1 MVADA
6 RILDLVTELMRKG
19 HGEMRILK
27 RIKRAAS
34 QNEVISVNE
43 RKYVESLMEK
53 FLRASQKKQEPP
65 KSIEE
70 PILIQQAK
78 PAPQE
83 HVVVKK
89 RHIPIKKIL
98 MLGIIATVV
107 AVAYVSADTFE
118 LLDTNTVPIFK
129 FSVNTDATNYRI
141 GDIISVYGN
150 AKESVKVSVL
160 DASFNI
166 IWFEEITPDSM
177 DITLNVSALT
187 YATATT
193 VAIIPSIRIFFIGM
207 WRFFTTTC
215 SCGAGFAC
223 CIRMGSSIDFGG
235 SCFF

>member
-1 MVADA
+1 M
-6 RILDLVTELMRKG
+6 M
-19 HGEMRILK
+19 
-27 RIKRAAS
+27 
-34 QNEVISVNE
+34 
-43 RKYVESLMEK
+43 
-53 FLRASQKKQEPP
+53 
-65 KSIEE
+65 
-70 PILIQQAK
+70 QQAK
-78 PAPQE
+78 PALQE

-177 DITLNVSALT
+177 DSYSVLVIADGDGWDAGEYTIMASYGADSDTVKITVQ
-187 YATATT
+187 
-193 VAIIPSIRIFFIGM
+193 
-207 WRFFTTTC
+207 
-215 SCGAGFAC
+215 
-223 CIRMGSSIDFGG
+223 
-235 SCFF
+235 

>member
-6 RILDLVTELMRKG
+6 RMLDLVTELMRKG
-19 HGEMRILK
+19 HGQMHILK

-177 DITLNVSALT
+177 DSYSVLVIADGDGWDAGEYTIMASYGADSDTVKITVQ
-187 YATATT
+187 
-193 VAIIPSIRIFFIGM
+193 
-207 WRFFTTTC
+207 
-215 SCGAGFAC
+215 
-223 CIRMGSSIDFGG
+223 
-235 SCFF
+235 

>member
-1 MVADA
+1 M
-6 RILDLVTELMRKG
+6 
-19 HGEMRILK
+19 
-27 RIKRAAS
+27 
-34 QNEVISVNE
+34 
-43 RKYVESLMEK
+43 
-53 FLRASQKKQEPP
+53 
-65 KSIEE
+65 
-70 PILIQQAK
+70 
-78 PAPQE
+78 
-83 HVVVKK
+83 VVKK

-177 DITLNVSALT
+177 DSYSVLVIAD
-187 YATATT
+187 
-193 VAIIPSIRIFFIGM
+193 GDG
-207 WRFFTTTC
+207 WD
-215 SCGAGFAC
+215 AGEYTIMASYTEQ
-223 CIRMGSSIDFGG
+223 IQIL
-235 SCFF
+235 

>member
-166 IWFEEITPDSM
+166 IWFEEIYSVLVT
-177 DITLNVSALT
+177 
-187 YATATT
+187 
-193 VAIIPSIRIFFIGM
+193 
-207 WRFFTTTC
+207 
-215 SCGAGFAC
+215 
-223 CIRMGSSIDFGG
+223 
-235 SCFF
+235 

>member
-1 MVADA
+1 MDSILYLNIKKDQILLKADA
-6 RILDLVTELMRKG
+6 SSTDMFPGTTFAFYRYCNKEGRHLD
-19 HGEMRILK
+19 H
-27 RIKRAAS
+27 S
-34 QNEVISVNE
+34 Q
-43 RKYVESLMEK
+43 
-53 FLRASQKKQEPP
+53 FLRASHLRAH
-65 KSIEE
+65 
-70 PILIQQAK
+70 LIQQAK

-177 DITLNVSALT
+177 DSYSVLVIADGDGWDAGEYTIMASYGADSDTVKITVQ
-187 YATATT
+187 
-193 VAIIPSIRIFFIGM
+193 
-207 WRFFTTTC
+207 
-215 SCGAGFAC
+215 
-223 CIRMGSSIDFGG
+223 
-235 SCFF
+235 